1 MRFRKGSSHATCS
14 ECIKHKSLVQSLG
27 HHLTARKM
35 QQSLLYSHLQAQF
48 ADRCEYWRKRGESR
62 CRGLQLVIITDGMDQ
77 GKFAL
82 PRHAVMKA
90 KTFDS
95 WARPRLHVC
104 ATIAH
109 GWAVNFYVS
118 EGDLCK
124 DSNTSLEI
132 LSHTIT
138 SLKKSEYDLA
148 SATVTIQSDNTAREV
163 KNGICMRWAS
173 AIVSDCV
180 AKEVIL
186 SFLRTGHS
194 HEDVDQAF
202 GQAADWIRRR
212 LPRAECSDDVVRSLN
227 DFLTQMDRPHERQRQ
242 CFKLDRT
249 RNWTLFWQ
257 VDMKKSLFVGDLCR
271 EVSLVQ

>member
-257 VDMKKSLFVGDLCR
+257 VDMKKITVCW
-271 EVSLVQ
+271 